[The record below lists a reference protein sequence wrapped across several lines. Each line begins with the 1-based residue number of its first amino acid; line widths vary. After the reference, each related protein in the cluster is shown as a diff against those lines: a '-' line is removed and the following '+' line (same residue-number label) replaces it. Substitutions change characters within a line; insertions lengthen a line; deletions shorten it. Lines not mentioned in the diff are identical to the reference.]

1 MSVRVP
7 AILGRLAKHLVR
19 DSAEE
24 MATVEA
30 TAEEMATV

>member
-1 MSVRVP
+1 VP
-7 AILGRLAKHLVR
+7 AILGRLANLVVM
-19 DSAEE
+19 DSVEE